1 MADELRRSWMFVP
14 GHRQK
19 MIDKALGL
27 NHIDALMLDIED
39 GVPQQEKQAA
49 RQQIG
54 ASLTQ
59 ERAAGTTPA
68 RFVRVSAATHE
79 YLAAD
84 LAQIVQP
91 GLDGLVLPKIET
103 PAQIQKAD
111 AMLCDRELQAGLTP
125 GRIALLI
132 AIESPRGLMNAHAI
146 ATASPRVTGLL
157 FGAEDFGKELGLPL
171 RREGEASEM
180 LFARASMANAAA
192 AADVQAVDG
201 VWPDL
206 SDPTGLERYALQA
219 RRLGFNG
226 MSSIHPGQIDTINR
240 IFGPTADEVAYC
252 QKVIEA
258 FDAAIARGDGSIAF
272 GGQLI
277 DLPIVERAKR
287 TVAFAAKLGV
297 STKPRPSGSGHSASS

>member
-14 GHRQK
+14 GHRRK

-39 GVPQQEKQAA
+39 GVPQQEKQTA

-54 ASLTQ
+54 ASLIQ
-59 ERAAGTTPA
+59 ERAAGTTPS
-68 RFVRVSAATHE
+68 RFVRVSAASYEHLT
-79 YLAAD
+79 AD
-84 LAQIVQP
+84 LVHIVQP

-103 PAQIQKAD
+103 AAQIQLAD
-111 AMLCDRELQAGLTP
+111 AILRNRESQAGLAL
-125 GRIALLI
+125 GKISLLI
-132 AIESPRGLMNAHAI
+132 AIESPRGLLNAYAI

-157 FGAEDFGKELGLPL
+157 FGAEDFGKELGLPF
-171 RREGEASEM
+171 RREGEASDM
-180 LFARASMANAAA
+180 LFQRASLVVAAA
-192 AADVQAVDG
+192 AANIQAVDG

-206 SDPTGLERYALQA
+206 SDPTGLERYALQS
-219 RRLGFNG
+219 RRLGFSG
-226 MSSIHPGQIDTINR
+226 MSSIHPGQIDPINR
-240 IFGPTADEVAYC
+240 IFGPTAEEVAYC

-258 FDAAIARGDGSIAF
+258 FDVAIARGEGSIAF

-297 STKPRPSGSGHSASS
+297 AAANS

>member
-1 MADELRRSWMFVP
+1 MGDELRRSWMFVP

-27 NHIDALMLDIED
+27 AQVDALMLDIED
-39 GVPQQEKQAA
+39 GVPQQEKQNA

-54 ASLTQ
+54 TSLVK
-59 ERAAGTTPA
+59 EREPGTTPA
-68 RFVRVSAATHE
+68 RFVRVSAVSYEHIT
-79 YLAAD
+79 AD
-84 LAQIVQP
+84 LAHIVQP
-91 GLDGLVLPKIET
+91 GLDGLVLPKVET
-103 PAQIQKAD
+103 PQQIQLVD
-111 AMLCDRELQAGLTP
+111 AILRDRERQTGITAGK
-125 GRIALLI
+125 IALLI
-132 AIESPRGLMNAHAI
+132 ALESPRGLMNAYGI

-157 FGAEDFGKELGLPL
+157 FGAEDLGKELGLPF
-171 RREGEASEM
+171 RREAEASEL
-180 LFARASMANAAA
+180 LFQRSTLVVAAA
-192 AADVQAVDG
+192 AANIQAVDG

-206 SDPTGLERYALQA
+206 SDPEGLKRYALQS

-226 MSSIHPGQIDTINR
+226 MSLIHPGQIETINQ
-240 IFGPTADEVAYC
+240 IFGPSAEDVAYC

-258 FDAAIARGDGSIAF
+258 FDAALARGDGSIAF

-297 STKPRPSGSGHSASS
+297 AAASS

>member
-1 MADELRRSWMFVP
+1 MADELSRSWMFVP

-27 NHIDALMLDIED
+27 AQVDALMLDIED
-39 GVPQQEKQAA
+39 GVPQQEKQTA

-54 ASLTQ
+54 ESLVK
-59 ERAAGTTPA
+59 ERQPGTGPL
-68 RFVRVSAATHE
+68 RFVRVSAASYGHIS
-79 YLAAD
+79 LD
-84 LAQIVQP
+84 LAHILQP
-91 GLDGLVLPKIET
+91 GLDGLVLPKVET
-103 PAQIQKAD
+103 PQQIQLVD
-111 AMLCDRELQAGLTP
+111 AILRDRERQAGLDP
-125 GRIALLI
+125 GKIALLV
-132 AIESPRGLMNAHAI
+132 ALESPRGLLNAYAI
-146 ATASPRVTGLL
+146 ATASPRLIGLL
-157 FGAEDFGKELGLPL
+157 FGAEDLGKELGLPF
-171 RREGEASEM
+171 RREGEASEL
-180 LFARASMANAAA
+180 LFQRSTLVVAAA
-192 AADVQAVDG
+192 AANIQAVDG

-206 SDPTGLERYALQA
+206 SDPEGLKRYAVQS
-219 RRLGFNG
+219 RRLGFSG
-226 MSSIHPGQIDTINR
+226 MSLIHPGQIDTINQ

-297 STKPRPSGSGHSASS
+297 AAASS